1 MWSGLTEIS
10 SGWHIFCR
18 SDVSKGV
25 QKERVQGGDGA
36 LEFLA
41 FVAVYSPGTAT
52 SIIHFTNQFASH
64 MVLGLNPFAT

>member
-1 MWSGLTEIS
+1 MEIS
-10 SGWHIFCR
+10 SGWHIFCH

-25 QKERVQGGDGA
+25 QKERGGERGDGA

-52 SIIHFTNQFASH
+52 SIIHFMNQFASH

>member
-1 MWSGLTEIS
+1 MGGTFFVTQMSLKE
-10 SGWHIFCR
+10 CR
-18 SDVSKGV
+18 RRGC
-25 QKERVQGGDGA
+25 GGEGA

-52 SIIHFTNQFASH
+52 SIIHFTNHFASH